1 MVLKTRL
8 TLLAGV
14 VAAVAALGAAREVAR
29 FHDLRAYNAA
39 LAAGD
44 YAAAA
49 THAGDHGR
57 FAAAFAEH
65 AAGRYQQ
72 ARLGYSRLER
82 SPDPALRAATHYNI
96 GNTYLEQAAGI
107 DREAQADRAVPLIE
121 LAKASYREVLRLD
134 NGRWDA
140 RYNLDRALQLSPDV
154 GERKL
159 MELEGLR
166 RSVRS
171 FNATDPE
178 GALP

>member
-8 TLLAGV
+8 TLLAVLVASIATLGV
-14 VAAVAALGAAREVAR
+14 ARELVR
-29 FHDLRAYNAA
+29 LQDLRAYDAA
-39 LAAGD
+39 LASGD

-57 FAAAFAEH
+57 FAAAYAEH
-65 AAGRYQQ
+65 LAGRYQQ
-72 ARLGYSRLER
+72 ARLAYSQLER
-82 SPDPALRAATHYNI
+82 SSDRALRAATHYNI
-96 GNTYLEQAAGI
+96 GNTYLEQAASI
-107 DREAQADRAVPLIE
+107 DREAQADRAVPLVE
-121 LAKASYREVLRLD
+121 LAKASYREALRLD

-166 RSVRS
+166 RNVRS